1 MKTRVCKLEKK
12 TNYFQVIRNEGYKV
26 SQKIGWEFEAKS

>member
-1 MKTRVCKLEKK
+1 MKTRVCKLGKK
-12 TNYFQVIRNEGYKV
+12 NYFQVIRNEGYKV